1 MIKLTAAGEVERD
14 DLMERT
20 RAAVTY
26 CNTTNDPGTD
36 MAAFMAIF
44 HPEVSQDKVLDL
56 VRATRERRRSR
67 G

>member
-1 MIKLTAAGEVERD
+1 MSKDKVERD

-36 MAAFMAIF
+36 MVAFMALF
-44 HPEVSQDKVLDL
+44 HPEVPQDQ
-56 VRATRERRRSR
+56 VRKMAHDARENRRR
-67 G
+67 